1 MWVRP
6 PLCQMNPKY
15 GQETA
20 PNLFGPD
27 FTRFWI
33 FFLLFLFFQKIQYTI
48 GIYCIRCRSGWIF
61 SSVCF
66 EVTHMYGQSIYVYL
80 HYRDV
85 TFSQTDSPPQQLDS
99 PWEHNQVTI
108 LHVLICSRTVRG
120 SPHGQSDPT
129 LGQSVCNSWQ
139 PISSWPTSSVI
150 LTVYVC
156 FMHNIATHEQHV
168 TYVWHFIHIRA
179 ETTEDVTI
187 ESKSE
192 YVNEPKPVEPIEH
205 QGRLLSISPFY
216 NCITDCAIPICICI
230 YRILWLDSV
239 AHLVELSSLLFTTLP
254 WSIACFTF

>member
-33 FFLLFLFFQKIQYTI
+33 FFTFSVFPENTVHNQYMLYTVPVRMDFF
-48 GIYCIRCRSGWIF
+48 IRMFWSHTHVWTVHICLSPLQRCYIF
-61 SSVCF
+61 SNRQSTTAV
-66 EVTHMYGQSIYVYL
+66 GQSM
-80 HYRDV
+80 RAQP
-85 TFSQTDSPPQQLDS
+85 S
-99 PWEHNQVTI
+99 HNST
-108 LHVLICSRTVRG
+108 HVLICSRTVRG

-192 YVNEPKPVEPIEH
+192 YVNEPKPVEPMEH

-216 NCITDCAIPICICI
+216 NCITDYAIPICICI